1 MEYLIFTICVLGVGW
16 TSYKIGLKEGGE
28 NMIDMLEVIGIIN
41 IDENDEV
48 FPNKSYNPKH
58 RVTK

>member
-1 MEYLIFTICVLGVGW
+1 
-16 TSYKIGLKEGGE
+16 
-28 NMIDMLEVIGIIN
+28 MLEVIGIIN